1 MTVTSDPRSEVSGED
16 QLDPATVP
24 AGECFHCNLPV
35 PPGSRY
41 EAVVL
46 GENRPMCC
54 PGCEAV
60 AKSIVEAGME
70 DYYRHRTEPA
80 ARPEDDL
87 TRILEELTVFDRPE
101 MQRSFVANA
110 DGEVREAALIL
121 EGIVC
126 AACVWLTEKHVRQM
140 PGVLSFSV
148 NLSTHRAQ
156 VSWDNREIALS
167 EILRAIAAIGYRAHP
182 YDPNRQDAIFKRER
196 HLLLR
201 RLAIAG
207 LGYLQVMMISLALY
221 FGDFTGISGDIRYF
235 FWWVSLFLSTPIVLY
250 SGQSF
255 FRPAWRDLKQRQVG
269 MDLPVSVSI
278 LLAFGGSVWA
288 VVTNS
293 GQIYFDSVT
302 MFIFLLLAGRYLE
315 QSARHKAGEMSD
327 ALTKL
332 VPAIA
337 HRLDTEGQVEV
348 VPAFEL
354 CPGDRV
360 LIRPGDA
367 VPADGSVVEGESSV
381 DAAMLTGES
390 LPEPKHIGS
399 QLAAGTVNVES
410 PLVMT
415 VEQVGQDTMVS
426 AIVRLMDR
434 AQAQKP
440 RIAEIADRYARKFV
454 IGLFAITLA
463 VTAVWLFIDPERA
476 FWVAIAILAITCPC
490 SLSLATPAAIAVA
503 VGRLTKAGLLVT
515 RGYAIESLAKVTHVV
530 LDKTGTL
537 TDGRLHLQ
545 SIRSLAEFDEDQLLR
560 WAGAL
565 EQFTEHPVGK
575 AIAAAAQSDQ
585 PLPQASNVQNLPGRG
600 MSGEID
606 GCRLAVG
613 NERLLA
619 ELGLSPVVSDDHH
632 ELSVWVVVD
641 DQLVGELRLND
652 QLRPDA
658 EETIARIKSMGL
670 TPVLLSGD
678 RPDRVRHL
686 GAQVGIEV
694 AVGGLLPA
702 EKLEQVSRLQEE
714 GATVLMVGD
723 GINDAPVLAQ
733 AQVSMAMGGGT
744 VIAQNTADMVL
755 LNDQL
760 TQISFA
766 LRYARRVMNV
776 IRQNLV
782 WSVWYNAIAIPFAAA
797 GLVQPWLAAIGMSIS
812 SLTVIGNALRLRRGG

>member
-1 MTVTSDPRSEVSGED
+1 MTESATQTVE
-16 QLDPATVP
+16 DPA
-24 AGECFHCNLPV
+24 ASQADAASCFHCGLPI

-46 GENRPMCC
+46 GETRPMCC
-54 PGCEAV
+54 PGCAAV
-60 AKSIVEAGME
+60 AESIAEAGME

-87 TRILEELTVFDRPE
+87 TRILEELTVFDRDE
-101 MQRSFVANA
+101 MQRSFVANV
-110 DGEVREAALIL
+110 DGDIRDASLIL
-121 EGIVC
+121 EGIAC
-126 AACVWLTEKHVRQM
+126 AACVWLTEKHVRQL
-140 PGVLSFSV
+140 PGVQSFSV

-156 VSWDNREIALS
+156 VTWDNRQVALS

-182 YDPNRQDAIFKRER
+182 YDPNRQDSVFKRER

-201 RLAIAG
+201 RLAVAG
-207 LGYLQVMMISLALY
+207 LGYLQVMMISLSLY
-221 FGDFTGISGDIRYF
+221 FGDFTGISDDIRYF
-235 FWWVSLFLSTPIVLY
+235 FWWVSLVLSTPIVLY

-255 FRPAWRDLKQRQVG
+255 FRPAWRDLKQGVIG
-269 MDLPVSVSI
+269 MDLPVSASI
-278 LLAFGGSVWA
+278 LLAFAGSVWA
-288 VVTNS
+288 VVTNT

-332 VPAIA
+332 VPAVA
-337 HRLDTEGQVEV
+337 HRLDEAGQVEV

-354 CPGDRV
+354 RRGDRV
-360 LIRPGDA
+360 LVRPGDA
-367 VPADGSVVEGESSV
+367 VPADGSVLEGDSSV

-390 LPEPKHIGS
+390 VPEPKRVGS
-399 QLAAGTVNVES
+399 SLAAGTVNVES
-410 PLVMT
+410 PLVMS

-454 IGLFAITLA
+454 IGLFAITA
-463 VTAVWLFIDPERA
+463 IVTLVWLFIDPARA

-503 VGRLTKAGLLVT
+503 VGRMTKAGVLVT

-530 LDKTGTL
+530 FDKTGTL

-545 SIRSLAEFDEDQLLR
+545 SVRALADIDEDRLLR

-575 AIAAAAQSDQ
+575 AIALAARSDVA
-585 PLPQASNVQNLPGRG
+585 LPQATNVQNLPGRG
-600 MSGEID
+600 MTGEID
-606 GCRLAVG
+606 GHRIAVG
-613 NERLLA
+613 NDRLLS
-619 ELGLSPVVSDDHH
+619 ELGLEPVVSDDHH
-632 ELSVWVVVD
+632 ELSVWMVVD
-641 DQLVGELRLND
+641 DRLVGELRLND
-652 QLRPDA
+652 QLRSDA
-658 EETIARIKSMGL
+658 SDAVAKIRAMGL

-678 RPDRVRHL
+678 QPDRVRHL
-686 GAQVGIEV
+686 AEQVGIEV
-694 AVGGLLPA
+694 ARGGLLPA
-702 EKLEQVSRLQEE
+702 EKLEQVEQLQKE
-714 GATVLMVGD
+714 GAVVLMIGD

-744 VIAQNTADMVL
+744 VIAQNSADMVL

-760 TQISFA
+760 AQVDFA
-766 LRYARRVMNV
+766 LRFARRVMSV

-782 WSVWYNAIAIPFAAA
+782 WSVWYNAVAIPFAAA

-812 SLTVIGNALRLRRGG
+812 SITVIGNALRLRRGV

>member
-1 MTVTSDPRSEVSGED
+1 MTVTSDPRSEATAAD
-16 QLDPATVP
+16 QSSRTD
-24 AGECFHCNLPV
+24 GSECFHCGLPV

-46 GENRPMCC
+46 GENRSMCC

-60 AKSIVEAGME
+60 AKSIVEYGME

-110 DGEVREAALIL
+110 SGDIREASLIL

-126 AACVWLTEKHVRQM
+126 AACVWLTEKHVRQL
-140 PGVLSFSV
+140 PGVQSFSV

-156 VSWDNREIALS
+156 VTWDNREVALS
-167 EILRAIAAIGYRAHP
+167 EILRGIAAIGYRAHP
-182 YDPNRQDAIFKRER
+182 YDPNRQDAVFKRER

-201 RLAIAG
+201 RLAVAG

-221 FGDFTGISGDIRYF
+221 FGDYTGISGNIQYF
-235 FWWVSLFLSTPIVLY
+235 FWWVSLILSTPIVLY

-278 LLAFGGSVWA
+278 LLAFGGSAWA
-288 VVTNS
+288 VLSHS
-293 GQIYFDSVT
+293 GEVYFDSVT

-332 VPAIA
+332 VPAVA
-337 HRLDTEGQVEV
+337 HRMDDQGQIDV

-354 CPGDRV
+354 CTGDRV
-360 LIRPGDA
+360 LVRPGDS
-367 VPADGSVVEGESSV
+367 VPADGCVVEGESSV

-390 LPEPKHIGS
+390 VPEPKRVGS
-399 QLAAGTVNVES
+399 TLAAGTVNVES

-454 IGLFAITLA
+454 IALFAITVT
-463 VTAVWLFIDPERA
+463 VTAVWLFIEPARA

-503 VGRLTKAGLLVT
+503 VGRLTRAGLLVT
-515 RGYAIESLAKVTHVV
+515 RGYAIESMAKVTHVV
-530 LDKTGTL
+530 FDKTGTL

-545 SIRSLAEFDEDQLLR
+545 TIRPLGEFDEDQLLQ

-575 AIAAAAQSDQ
+575 AIAVAALGGDA
-585 PLPQASNVQNLPGRG
+585 LPQAVNVQNQPGRG
-600 MSGEID
+600 MTGEIE
-606 GCRLAVG
+606 GHQVAVG
-613 NERLLA
+613 NDRLLK
-619 ELGLSPVVSDDHH
+619 EQGLEPVIGEAHN

-641 DQLVGELRLND
+641 GRVVGELRLND
-652 QLRPDA
+652 QLRVDA
-658 EETIARIKSMGL
+658 EETVERIRAMGL

-678 RPDRVRHL
+678 QPDRVRYL
-686 GAQVGIEV
+686 GGLVGIES
-694 AVGGLLPA
+694 AHGGLLPA
-702 EKLEQVSRLQEE
+702 DKLDHVSRLQEE
-714 GATVLMVGD
+714 GAVVLMIGD

-744 VIAQNTADMVL
+744 AIAQNTADMVL

-760 TQISFA
+760 TQVGFA
-766 LRYARRVMNV
+766 LRFSSRVMNV

-797 GLVQPWLAAIGMSIS
+797 GLVEPWLAAVGMSLS